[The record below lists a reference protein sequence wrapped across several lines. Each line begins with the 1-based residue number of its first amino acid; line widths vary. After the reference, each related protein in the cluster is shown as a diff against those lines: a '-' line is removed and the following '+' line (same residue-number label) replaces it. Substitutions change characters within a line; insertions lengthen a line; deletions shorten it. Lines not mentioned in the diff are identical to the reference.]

1 MGWIGRTG
9 WICPE
14 TQDVSCLSCP
24 SCPSCP
30 FLARTVQFA
39 RAEERMKLIGIA
51 LIVVGV
57 LALALGGIRYTTREK
72 VLDLGPIEATT
83 EKHKMIPLSPIV
95 GIAAVVGGIAVL
107 VVGSRTRV

>member
-1 MGWIGRTG
+1 MGRKGRKHL
-9 WICPE
+9 
-14 TQDVSCLSCP
+14 Q
-24 SCPSCP
+24 P
-30 FLARTVQFA
+30 FRPIQPVPPWLPPGPNCRLRSTEG
-39 RAEERMKLIGIA
+39 RLKLIGLA
-51 LIVVGV
+51 LSVPRV

-107 VVGSRTRV
+107 AIGSRTRV